1 MGQLMRGA
9 GLGWLALSASALA
22 QDDLPIDQ
30 SKLYVSDP
38 AACAALEKKGVDAF
52 MDSDFLVLSFK
63 DGIESMEFTCD
74 LYDIK
79 ALPNNNMLFVDAVCQ
94 APGEVYPDTL
104 SISPYDAK
112 TIQVVSTY
120 DAMMAMS
127 GAVEP
132 PGPTTNPG
140 VTLYTRCDNLSEIRV
155 D

>member
-1 MGQLMRGA
+1 MRA
-9 GLGWLALSASALA
+9 LLACVICLSGFPLAVVA

-63 DGIESMEFTCD
+63 DGIQSMEFTCD
-74 LYDIK
+74 LFDIK
-79 ALPNNNMLFVDAVCQ
+79 TLPNNNMLFVDAVCQ

-104 SISPYDAK
+104 SISPYDA
-112 TIQVVSTY
+112 TTLQVVSTY
-120 DAMMAMS
+120 DAMMAM
-127 GAVEP
+127 AAPAEP
-132 PGPTTNPG
+132 AELTGNPG

>member
-1 MGQLMRGA
+1 MKALLACAVCLA
-9 GLGWLALSASALA
+9 GFPLAVVA

-38 AACAALEKKGVDAF
+38 AACEALEKKGVDAF
-52 MDSDFLVLSFK
+52 MDADFLVLSFK
-63 DGIESMEFTCD
+63 DGIQSMEFTCD

-94 APGEVYPDTL
+94 APGEVYPDTF

-112 TIQVVSTY
+112 TIQLVSTY

-127 GAVEP
+127 RPVDGAELT
-132 PGPTTNPG
+132 GNPG